1 MLTNKLF
8 SVTAAAVGE
17 EEKEGER
24 TMDDDFDIR
33 DELAVCVLVD
43 GICLSRSL
51 DHGRCHVRTDN

>member
-8 SVTAAAVGE
+8 SVTAAATVAE
-17 EEKEGER
+17 EEKEGKR

-43 GICLSRSL
+43 GICLSRTLGL
-51 DHGRCHVRTDN
+51 DRGTCENR